1 MANIS
6 HELRTPLNYIVG
18 MTSLLLLE
26 ENLTPEQR
34 DSVET
39 IRKGGDALMILVN
52 EILDFSKLE
61 RENTELEL
69 QPFDLRSCVE
79 DVLDLVALDASEKGL
94 ELAYFFDR
102 KVPEA
107 IVGDPGRLRQILS
120 NLISNAVKFTKRGDV
135 DVSVMPGDQDEEIQ
149 FSVRDTGIGMPQ
161 EFFEKLF
168 HPFSQLDMSISRGH
182 GGTGLGLA
190 ISKKLVEM
198 MGGQIWAQSE
208 PGNQPYLEY
217 LQPQLMGK
225 SVFIVDDNKTSRRI
239 LGRQVHSWGMV
250 PVIAS
255 FGQDAL
261 KYLRMEGAFD
271 AAIIDTTVP
280 EDEGIKLARE
290 IRESR
295 KDLPLVALTT
305 LCKKKQPDIFDASL
319 TKPIKPGQLYNALT
333 NVFGARE
340 KAFDMTAERTV
351 DRSSMRILLAEDII
365 SNQKVT
371 LRMLKK
377 LGYRADAV
385 VNGREVLEALERQPY
400 DLILMDVKMPIMNGI
415 EAVRKIR
422 ERWPENG
429 PKIIALTAYAL
440 DGDREKC
447 FEAGMDDYLS
457 KPVTLDDLKKVL
469 SKFSLPK
476 E

>member
-1 MANIS
+1 
-6 HELRTPLNYIVG
+6 

-120 NLISNAVKFTKRGDV
+120 NLLSNAVKFTKRDV

-208 PGNQPYLEY
+208 PGKGSTFHFTIKAKEVQGAPKPYLED

-255 FGQDAL
+255 FGQDA
-261 KYLRMEGAFD
+261 
-271 AAIIDTTVP
+271 
-280 EDEGIKLARE
+280 
-290 IRESR
+290 
-295 KDLPLVALTT
+295 
-305 LCKKKQPDIFDASL
+305 
-319 TKPIKPGQLYNALT
+319 
-333 NVFGARE
+333 
-340 KAFDMTAERTV
+340 
-351 DRSSMRILLAEDII
+351 
-365 SNQKVT
+365 
-371 LRMLKK
+371 
-377 LGYRADAV
+377 
-385 VNGREVLEALERQPY
+385 
-400 DLILMDVKMPIMNGI
+400 
-415 EAVRKIR
+415 
-422 ERWPENG
+422 
-429 PKIIALTAYAL
+429 
-440 DGDREKC
+440 
-447 FEAGMDDYLS
+447 
-457 KPVTLDDLKKVL
+457 
-469 SKFSLPK
+469 
-476 E
+476 